1 MKKQNQINHCEL
13 GLMKKLKMKQF
24 VAAGIVLAGLAL
36 APGGRADVEIFLAG
50 GNASQNIIY
59 DRITNILSGGI
70 TSYSVSSTNST
81 VRRFVGTIA
90 SGPGSGLGTITIDTS
105 LLGAVQG
112 LQDVGVNSETL
123 AAGGS
128 AVPTVAVSSTS
139 PGAVAVNGSV
149 LTRVGPTLV
158 APYAYV
164 KKSSASANLAA
175 VTNLT
180 ARQAQFLEANA
191 GLFPSAAL
199 GGSGT
204 NDTVYFVGRNLESAV
219 RTEIDANINFS
230 GTISSFT
237 TNSSGA
243 GHSGPQP
250 LGSGPEQRDSGQ
262 GVAER
267 ADQHHRHAGGVGHRL
282 VHAIGLRGRA
292 VFDSECGK
300 RHLSALVLRE
310 LLLSNQR
317 GDRAQ
322 REPIGDYQFAHW
334 RDQQLDFSDQQF
346 ALYQQLRTVERH
358 AVVSQPD
365 LGRGKD
371 FVQQLLTVPTFNS
384 CGTP

>member
-1 MKKQNQINHCEL
+1 MKKQNGINHCEF
-13 GLMKKLKMKQF
+13 GFMKKLKMKQF
-24 VAAGIVLAGLAL
+24 VAAGIMLAGLAL
-36 APGGRADVEIFLAG
+36 APGVRADVEIFLAG

-164 KKSSASANLAA
+164 KKSSASANLAG

-180 ARQAQFLEANA
+180 SRQAQFLEANA

-204 NDTVYFVGRNLESAV
+204 NDAVYFVGRNLESAV

-237 TNSSGA
+237 TNSSGQVIQDPNLSDP
-243 GHSGPQP
+243 GQNSGTAVKALLNVLTNTIATLAASDIGSFTP
-250 LGSGPEQRDSGQ
+250 LAYEGVPYSITNVENGTYPLWFYENYYYQTSGATAPSANQQVIINLLIGAITNSTYQTTSSLFLNNYAPLSGMQ
-262 GVAER
+262 WYR
-267 ADQHHRHAGGVGHRL
+267 NQTSDGGK
-282 VHAIGLRGRA
+282 I
-292 VFDSECGK
+292 
-300 RHLSALVLRE
+300 
-310 LLLSNQR
+310 LSNN
-317 GDRAQ
+317 
-322 REPIGDYQFAHW
+322 Y
-334 RDQQLDFSDQQF
+334 
-346 ALYQQLRTVERH
+346 
-358 AVVSQPD
+358 
-365 LGRGKD
+365 
-371 FVQQLLTVPTFNS
+371 
-384 CGTP
+384 

>member
-1 MKKQNQINHCEL
+1 MWPLEL
-13 GLMKKLKMKQF
+13 CWR
-24 VAAGIVLAGLAL
+24 VWRL
-36 APGGRADVEIFLAG
+36 APGVRADVEIFLAG

-81 VRRFVGTIA
+81 VRRFVGTIT

-123 AAGGS
+123 ATGGS

-164 KKSSASANLAA
+164 KKSSASANLAD

-199 GGSGT
+199 GGSST

-237 TNSSGA
+237 TNSSGQA
-243 GHSGPQP
+243 VQDPNLSDPGQNSGTAVKA
-250 LGSGPEQRDSGQ
+250 LLN
-262 GVAER
+262 VLTNTIATL
-267 ADQHHRHAGGVGHRL
+267 GGVGHRL

-334 RDQQLDFSDQQF
+334 RDQQLDFSDHQF
-346 ALYQQLRTVERH
+346 ALSQQLRAVERH

-371 FVQQLLTVPTFNS
+371 FVQQLLTVPTINS